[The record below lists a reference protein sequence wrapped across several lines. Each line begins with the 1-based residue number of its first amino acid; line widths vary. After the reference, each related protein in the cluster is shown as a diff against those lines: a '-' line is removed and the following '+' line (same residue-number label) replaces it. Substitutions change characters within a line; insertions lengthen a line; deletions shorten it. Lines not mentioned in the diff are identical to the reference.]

1 MSRAMDV
8 TWLVFKK
15 ELLPIMRSLLLV
27 LTILLSSVS
36 LGAQEAP
43 HAKNVILLIGDGLG
57 AAQTAFGLHYA
68 NMVEGR
74 KLHLE
79 ALMDDGNTGYSMPIP
94 YLSTVIDSAAA
105 ASQLAT
111 GRKARNET
119 LSLSPDGYVVET
131 VLEAAKR
138 RGLATG
144 LVSNMRLS
152 HATPAAFAAHQISRY
167 NPEPAIMDDVLTGY
181 DVDVLL
187 GGGARALVPSGRRVS
202 EFLPGIVDK
211 LDGDSNRKDEV
222 NRIAEAKAKGY
233 VVVSDRTGLAEAL
246 PKADKLLGLFAASHL
261 PYVLDTRAMG
271 LESVPS
277 LKDMTQAA
285 LDVLSRTGNGFF
297 LMVEG
302 GRIDY
307 AGHDND
313 AGTMLHE
320 ILDFDEAL
328 GAVLDFEA
336 RHPDTL
342 VIVTADHGTGGFS
355 FSYGDFNG
363 RPPGWELPS
372 GLGYAPHHSYPTREQ
387 LVALGRQSAS
397 YLYILDEAKGS
408 PESLVEE
415 VRAHTGFEMTIEE
428 ARKAL
433 VRDADGKAW
442 IEDFSQFYQDQ
453 ASNPACLLG
462 RRLARHTFVVWATG
476 GHTMEPILT
485 FGRGPGAE
493 MLRGVYENTHVYDVA
508 MKVLQHYSGGC

>member
-8 TWLVFKK
+8 TWHVFGK

-27 LTILLSSVS
+27 LTILLSSVPM
-36 LGAQEAP
+36 GAREAP
-43 HAKNVILLIGDGLG
+43 RAKNVILLIGDGLG
-57 AAQTAFGLHYA
+57 PAQTAFSLQYA

-74 KLHLE
+74 KLYLE
-79 ALMDDGNTGYSMPIP
+79 ALMDDGNTGYSMPTP
-94 YLSTVIDSAAA
+94 YRGIVTDSAAA

-119 LSLSPDGYVVET
+119 LSLSSDGYVVET
-131 VLEAAKR
+131 ILEASKR
-138 RGLATG
+138 LGLATG

-152 HATPAAFAAHQISRY
+152 HATPAAFAAHQVSRY
-167 NPEPAIMDDVLTGY
+167 NPEPAILDDVLTGY

-187 GGGARALVPSGRRVS
+187 GGGARALVPSGRLVS
-202 EFLPGIVDK
+202 DFLPGIVEEV
-211 LDGDSNRKDEV
+211 DGGSNRQDEV

-233 VVVSDRTGLAEAL
+233 VVVSDRMGLAEAL

-261 PYVLDTRAMG
+261 PYVVDTRAMG

-277 LKDMTQAA
+277 LKDMALAA
-285 LDVLSRTGNGFF
+285 LDVLSRAEGGFF

-302 GRIDY
+302 GRIDFG
-307 AGHDND
+307 GHDND

-320 ILDFDEAL
+320 IFDFDEAL
-328 GAVLDFEA
+328 GAVLDFQA
-336 RHPDTL
+336 RHPKTL

-372 GLGYAPHHSYPTREQ
+372 GLGYEPHHRYPAREQ

-397 YLYILDEAKGS
+397 YTYILNEAKGS
-408 PESLVEE
+408 PEGLVEA
-415 VRAHTGFEMTIEE
+415 VRTHTGFEMTIQE
-428 ARKAL
+428 AREAL
-433 VRDADGKAW
+433 VRDADGNAW
-442 IEDFSQFYQDQ
+442 TEDFRHFYGDQ
-453 ASNPACLLG
+453 ISNPACLLG

-476 GHTMEPILT
+476 GHTMEPVLT

-493 MLRGVYENTHVYDVA
+493 MLRGVYENTHVYAVA
-508 MKVLQHYSGGC
+508 MKVLEHYR

>member
-1 MSRAMDV
+1 MDV
-8 TWLVFKK
+8 QWLFWK
-15 ELLPIMRSLLLV
+15 ELLSLMRLLCLV
-27 LTILLSSVS
+27 LTLSLSSIPI
-36 LGAQEAP
+36 GAREAP

-57 AAQTAFGLHYA
+57 AAQTALGIHYA
-68 NMVEGR
+68 NIVEGR
-74 KLHLE
+74 KLYLE
-79 ALMDDGNTGYSMPIP
+79 ALMNDGNTGYSMPTP
-94 YLSTVIDSAAA
+94 YLSTVTDSAAA

-111 GRKARNET
+111 GQKARNET
-119 LSLSPDGYVVET
+119 LSLSADGYVVET
-131 VLEAAKR
+131 ILEASKR

-152 HATPAAFAAHQISRY
+152 HATPAAFAAHQVSRY
-167 NPEPAIMDDVLTGY
+167 SPESEILDDVLTGY

-202 EFLPGIVDK
+202 EFLPGIVEEV
-211 LDGDSNRKDEV
+211 DGVSNRKGDV

-233 VVVSDRTGLAEAL
+233 VVVSDRIGLAEASS
-246 PKADKLLGLFAASHL
+246 KADKLLGLFAASHL
-261 PYVLDTRAMG
+261 PYVVDTRRMG
-271 LESVPS
+271 LESIPS
-277 LKDMTQAA
+277 LKDMASAA
-285 LDVLSRTGNGFF
+285 LDVLSRAGTGFF

-320 ILDFDEAL
+320 IIDFDEAL
-328 GAVLDFEA
+328 GAVLDFQA

-372 GLGYAPHHSYPTREQ
+372 GLRYAPHHSYPAREQ

-397 YLYILDEAKGS
+397 YISILDEAKGS
-408 PESLVEE
+408 PEGLVEA
-415 VRAHTGFEMTIEE
+415 VRAHTGLEMTIEE
-428 ARKAL
+428 AREAL
-433 VRDADGKAW
+433 VRDADGNAW
-442 IEDFSQFYQDQ
+442 IEDFSQFYADQ

-476 GHTMEPILT
+476 GHTMEPVLT

-493 MLRGVYENTHVYDVA
+493 MLRGVYENTHVYAVV
-508 MKVLQHYSGGC
+508 MKALEHHAAAP